1 MLTSHHHVTF
11 RNSTRSQVTTTTPTQ
26 VRAYQYQIILTA
38 NDLQSMSEN
47 HNSRQDIPDETETTK
62 TPPTPLHP
70 PRRGNTT
77 IFFSLWLLWIA
88 SINLEISQK
97 PPMMTAVSAMRTVA
111 STTLRRSRR
120 LSGIS
125 PHLAVTSS
133 PEPDPPKKSQKRKA
147 SSKSLQETKPKA
159 TKKKKNE
166 KPKTKK
172 TREDSTAANE
182 MWCLP
187 RTRETSLLSK
197 NVTFVM
203 GVDEAGRGPLAG
215 PVVAAAAIVPKDIDG
230 ITDSKKITKEKD
242 REDLYKAIV
251 ESPNVR
257 WAVAIMD
264 APFIDKVNILQAT
277 MRGMEACSTALAA
290 DAGPL
295 TYVEIGDE
303 KVPILSKLDYE
314 QEGCYVVTSHS
325 SGNSNSNNNNK
336 KTTKKKTTQAKVK
349 SPDDYR
355 ALVDGNRIPPGM
367 PCESE
372 SIVKGDSKEYAIAA
386 ASILAKVSRDRL
398 MRDYHELWP
407 HFGLDQHKGYPTV
420 AHMGAV
426 RTYGASKIHRRT
438 FKPLKE
444 MTFDEDGKVL
454 SDNSGSTKKK
464 KKK

>member
-1 MLTSHHHVTF
+1 
-11 RNSTRSQVTTTTPTQ
+11 
-26 VRAYQYQIILTA
+26 
-38 NDLQSMSEN
+38 MSEN
-47 HNSRQDIPDETETTK
+47 HCSRQVIPDETETTK
-62 TPPTPLHP
+62 TPPTRLHP
-70 PRRGNTT
+70 PCRGNTT
-77 IFFSLWLLWIA
+77 VFFSLWLFWIA
-88 SINLEISQK
+88 SIILEGSQK
-97 PPMMTAVSAMRTVA
+97 SILKVPPMKTAVSAMRTAA

-120 LSGIS
+120 LSGVS
-125 PHLAVTSS
+125 PALAVASS
-133 PEPDPPKKSQKRKA
+133 PEPDPPKKTQKRKA
-147 SSKSLQETKPKA
+147 SSKSLEETEPKVTK
-159 TKKKKNE
+159 TKKA

-215 PVVAAAAIVPKDIDG
+215 PVVAAAAIVPTDIDG

-277 MRGMEACSTALAA
+277 MRGMEACSTAVAA
-290 DAGPL
+290 DAGSQ

-314 QEGCYVVTSHS
+314 QEGCYVVTSRS
-325 SGNSNSNNNNK
+325 SSSSNSDNNNK
-336 KTTKKKTTQAKVK
+336 KKKTIKKKPIQAKVK

-372 SIVKGDSKEYAIAA
+372 SIVKGDSKEYGIAA

-407 HFGLDQHKGYPTV
+407 HFGLDQHKGYPTA

-464 KKK
+464 KKKKK